1 MKKLFILFTALA
13 IILSDVMCA
22 TVAAIYTD
30 VYWGMKYA
38 GYSAGPDVAF
48 VIAIPFLIA
57 IVICVILAV
66 VFYRKSKVIKAV

>member
-22 TVAAIYTD
+22 TVASIYTD
-30 VYWGMKYA
+30 VCWGMKYA
-38 GYSAGPDVAF
+38 GYSAGPDIAF

-57 IVICVILAV
+57 IVICVILAI
-66 VFYRKSKVIKAV
+66 VFYRKYKGA